1 MNANGRPMTESS
13 DPVGPTPEESSAP
26 RAARSARTAAR
37 VRDYSPPYEQPA
49 RTPASER
56 EEAFNFVAWL
66 ADGATGILE
75 ELRHND
81 LGLTEEFW
89 LHAYAARRESLLA
102 LRSFLDTVIEK
113 TDGAA
118 QQEAERRQRRQRRGG
133 INIE

>member
-1 MNANGRPMTESS
+1 MTEPRDAS
-13 DPVGPTPEESSAP
+13 PET
-26 RAARSARTAAR
+26 RQAARPPSARTTAR
-37 VRDYSPPYEQPA
+37 RSDYRPEPPKVT
-49 RTPASER
+49 RTPAGER
-56 EEAFNFVAWL
+56 EEAFNFLAWL

-89 LHAYAARRESLLA
+89 AHAYAARRESLLA
-102 LRSFLDTVIEK
+102 LRAFLDTVIEK

-118 QQEAERRQRRQRRGG
+118 EQEAERNRRRQRRGG

>member
-1 MNANGRPMTESS
+1 MNSNSRSMTQST
-13 DPVGPTPEESSAP
+13 DPAGPVPEEPSAP
-26 RAARSARTAAR
+26 RGAYAARTAAR
-37 VRDYSPPYEQPA
+37 ARDYSPPYEQPA
-49 RTPASER
+49 RAPASER

-89 LHAYAARRESLLA
+89 QHAYAARRESLLA
-102 LRSFLDTVIEK
+102 LRAFLDTVIEK

-118 QQEAERRQRRQRRGG
+118 KEEAERQQRRQRRGG

>member
-1 MNANGRPMTESS
+1 MTESPNPS
-13 DPVGPTPEESSAP
+13 AAPAPEEPSGT
-26 RAARSARTAAR
+26 RAAGSERSARTAAR
-37 VRDYSPPYEQPA
+37 AQSYAPPYEQPA

-56 EEAFNFVAWL
+56 DEAFNFVAWL

-89 LHAYAARRESLLA
+89 THAYAARRESLLA

-113 TDGAA
+113 TDGAS
-118 QQEAERRQRRQRRGG
+118 QQEEERRRRRQRRGG